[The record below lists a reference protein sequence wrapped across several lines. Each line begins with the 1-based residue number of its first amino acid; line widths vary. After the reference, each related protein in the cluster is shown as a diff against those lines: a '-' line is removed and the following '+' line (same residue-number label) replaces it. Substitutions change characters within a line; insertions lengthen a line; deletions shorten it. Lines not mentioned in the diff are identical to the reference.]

1 MALLAGVLLAMAPA
15 RVHQGRAQRAE
26 TPPAGTL
33 PADPAPAP
41 PDPANLSP
49 RPGLAQPAQAAPAA
63 RPFTLPPGMEAL
75 PGGAWRLRFPEGKDA
90 PPRAADAALAEL
102 GRRLAAGPEGRVVLF
117 AQASGPADASTAR
130 RVSLARGLAVKDAL
144 VAGGLPATRIDIRPM
159 GRTEEAADA
168 VDVQPPGHPPAP
180 PGDPRPVTD
189 PRSTDPRS
197 IDPRSPGR

>member
-1 MALLAGVLLAMAPA
+1 MRVLPVRMALLAGALLRAVAPA
-15 RVHQGRAQRAE
+15 RAQQAE
-26 TPPAGTL
+26 APPAESL

-41 PDPANLSP
+41 PAPANLSA
-49 RPGLAQPAQAAPAA
+49 RPGLAAPTPAAPAA
-63 RPFTLPPGMEAL
+63 RPFTLPAGMEAL
-75 PGGAWRLRFPEGKDA
+75 SDGAWRLRFPAGRDA
-90 PPRAADAALAEL
+90 PPPAADAALAEL

-168 VDVQPPGHPPAP
+168 VDVQPPG
-180 PGDPRPVTD
+180 
-189 PRSTDPRS
+189 
-197 IDPRSPGR
+197 